1 VFSMTVPQGGG
12 VLTAIAVWVDPVDKS
27 TWAFVAN
34 GNGIAGLQ
42 VTYTSGNAPQLTAR
56 WHKSGG
62 GTSPVVV
69 NSVLFY
75 AGSNNIRALDPRNG
89 NQLWHDSTYL
99 GGIHWESPI
108 VVNGVVYITDENA
121 HLTAYAR

>member
-1 VFSMTVPQGGG
+1 
-12 VLTAIAVWVDPVDKS
+12 LTAIAVRVDPIDQS

-42 VTYTSGNAPQLTAR
+42 VTYTGGNVPQLTTR
-56 WHKSGG
+56 WHKPNG

-69 NSVLFY
+69 NSAVFY
-75 AGSNNIRALDPRNG
+75 AGSNNIHALDPRSG
-89 NQLWHDSTYL
+89 NELWHDTTHL